1 MIKQIKKKRGFWQRV
16 RRFFVTTFIGGLVVV
31 LPITLFV
38 AVLRLIIN
46 VLTNIVEPIGELL
59 KFSDDFAAWLVQLI
73 SLAIVI
79 LGFFLMG
86 LLVRTEFG
94 NKFFVTLEERWLM
107 PLPLYGT
114 IRETVRQ
121 FIGRDKM
128 PFSQVVLADVFG
140 GGTLVTGFI
149 TDELGNDYYTIF
161 IPTAPNPTNGFVF
174 HVHRS
179 KLKFI
184 DTRSEDALRT
194 VIGLGTGSNVLFNAK
209 EIGLEGEEP
218 LSDE

>member
-1 MIKQIKKKRGFWQRV
+1 MLNQSRNKKGFFQRLRGF
-16 RRFFVTTFIGGLVVV
+16 FITTFIGGLVVV

-38 AVLRLIIN
+38 AVLRLIIGF
-46 VLTNIVEPIGELL
+46 LTTIVKPVGELL
-59 KFSDDFAAWLVQLI
+59 QFSDDFAAWIVQLL

-79 LGFFLMG
+79 FAFFLMG
-86 LLVRTEFG
+86 LLVRTELG
-94 NKFFVTLEERWLM
+94 NKFFVDLEERWLM

-121 FIGRDKM
+121 FIGKDKM

-179 KLKFI
+179 KLKFL
-184 DTRSEDALRT
+184 DVRSEDALRT
-194 VIGLGTGSNVLFNAK
+194 VIGLGTGSNLLFNAK
-209 EIGLEGEEP
+209 EIGLKGENP
-218 LSDE
+218 LND

>member
-1 MIKQIKKKRGFWQRV
+1 MLPLSKASKFYWLRL
-16 RRFFVTTFIGGLVVV
+16 RRLFITTFIGGLVVM
-31 LPITLFV
+31 LPITLFIV
-38 AVLRLIIN
+38 AARLIFTFIA
-46 VLTNIVEPIGELL
+46 NIVEPIGNLFN
-59 KFSDDFAAWLVQLI
+59 FSSTIAVWIVQLLSI
-73 SLAIVI
+73 AIVI
-79 LGFFLMG
+79 FAFFLIG
-86 LLVRTEFG
+86 LFVRTEFG
-94 NKFFVTLEERWLM
+94 NKYFKTLEETWLM
-107 PLPLYGT
+107 PLPLYST

-140 GGTLVTGFI
+140 GGTLTTGFI

-184 DTRSEDALRT
+184 DVRPEEALRT
-194 VIGLGTGSNVLFNAK
+194 VIGLGTGSSALFNAQ
-209 EIGLEGEEP
+209 EIGLKAQTP
-218 LSDE
+218 L

>member
-1 MIKQIKKKRGFWQRV
+1 MLNQIKKKRRFLERL
-16 RRFFVTTFIGGLVVV
+16 RRFFITTFIGGLVVV

-38 AVLRLIIN
+38 AIVRLIIN
-46 VLTNIVEPIGELL
+46 FLTNIVEPVGELL
-59 KFSDDFAAWLVQLI
+59 KFSDDFAAWIVQLL

-79 LGFFLMG
+79 FAFFLMG
-86 LLVRTEFG
+86 LLVRTELG
-94 NKFFVTLEERWLM
+94 NKFFINLEERWLM

-121 FIGRDKM
+121 FIGKDKM

-179 KLKFI
+179 KIKFL
-184 DTRSEDALRT
+184 DVRSEDALRT
-194 VIGLGTGSNVLFNAK
+194 VIGLGTGSNMLFNAK
-209 EIGLEGEEP
+209 EIGLKGEDP
-218 LSDE
+218 LKD

>member
-1 MIKQIKKKRGFWQRV
+1 MLNQIKKKRGFFQRL
-16 RRFFVTTFIGGLVVV
+16 RRFFLTTFIGGLVVV
-31 LPITLFV
+31 LPITLFI
-38 AVLRLIIN
+38 AVVRLIIN
-46 VLTNIVEPIGELL
+46 FLTNIVEPVGELL
-59 KFSDDFAAWLVQLI
+59 QFSDDFAAWIVQLL

-79 LGFFLMG
+79 FAFFLMG
-86 LLVRTEFG
+86 LLVRTELG
-94 NKFFVTLEERWLM
+94 NKFFINLEERWLM

-121 FIGRDKM
+121 FIGKDKM

-179 KLKFI
+179 KIKFL
-184 DTRSEDALRT
+184 DVRSEDALRT
-194 VIGLGTGSNVLFNAK
+194 VIGLGTGSNMLFNAK
-209 EIGLEGEEP
+209 EIGLEGKDP
-218 LSDE
+218 LND

>member
-1 MIKQIKKKRGFWQRV
+1 MIKQIKRKRSFWQRV

-46 VLTNIVEPIGELL
+46 VLTNIVEPIGDLFN
-59 KFSDDFAAWLVQLI
+59 FSDDFAAWLVQLI

-79 LGFFLMG
+79 FGFFLMG
-86 LLVRTEFG
+86 LLVQTEFG

-140 GGTLVTGFI
+140 GGTLVTGFV

-161 IPTAPNPTNGFVF
+161 IPTGPNPTNGFVF

-184 DTRSEDALRT
+184 DVRSEDALRT
-194 VIGLGTGSNVLFNAK
+194 VIGLGTGSNVLFDAK
-209 EIGLEGEEP
+209 EIGLKGEEP
-218 LSDE
+218 LQD